1 MKRSVIGVVSVAA
14 ALLVGLAA
22 AHGQGNPQPLKPPPS
37 GAVLGHLEL
46 NAKRITMKAGGRFTV
61 RTRDGK
67 VLAEDITLKQLKAID
82 PVLQEKLERT
92 IAGGPPGTR
101 WAGL

>member
-1 MKRSVIGVVSVAA
+1 MKRPNAGAVFVAA
-14 ALLVGLAA
+14 ALLAALATG
-22 AHGQGNPQPLKPPPS
+22 HGHSNPQPVKPQPS

-46 NAKRITMKAGGRFTV
+46 SARRITMKAGGRFTV

-67 VLAEDITLKQLKAID
+67 VVAENVTLKQLKAID